1 MKQPIRSIAAQ
12 SILLVLAPARRAKL
26 GVDIVAGWPE
36 ECDKF
41 IRAQYS
47 KWSSVAKQAGVK
59 GE

>member
-12 SILLVLAPARRAKL
+12 SILLVLAPARLAKL
-26 GVDIVAGWPE
+26 GVDIVAGSPE
-36 ECDKF
+36 EFDKF

-47 KWSSVAKQAGVK
+47 KWSGVAKQAGVK